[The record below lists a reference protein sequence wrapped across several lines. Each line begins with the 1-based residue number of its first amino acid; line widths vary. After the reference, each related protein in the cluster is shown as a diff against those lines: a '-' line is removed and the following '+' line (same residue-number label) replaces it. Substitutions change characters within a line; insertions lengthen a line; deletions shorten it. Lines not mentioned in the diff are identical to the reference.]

1 LRFLSRPPTPSP
13 RNREMREGVKEEMGE
28 QARVVYN
35 RYKEAREYG
44 LTRLEARLYA
54 ESTIDA
60 SELRR
65 LRRAGCAPAIAAK
78 ILL

>member
-1 LRFLSRPPTPSP
+1 
-13 RNREMREGVKEEMGE
+13 MQQGVADQELGE
-28 QARVVYN
+28 QGRVVLH

-54 ESTIDA
+54 ESQIDV

-65 LRRAGCAPAIAAK
+65 LRLAGCDPAIAAK